1 MPLTT
6 QLERATRFEALHAR
20 PGAFVIPNPWDAGS
34 ARLLEGLGFEALA
47 TTSSGFAY
55 AIGRLDGNVTLEETV
70 EHCRALSEATT
81 VPVSADLENGFA
93 DDPTTAAQTIARVAE
108 AGVVGGSIED
118 YTGDDAKPIYDF
130 TLAVERVQAAAEAAR
145 SLDFPF
151 MLTARA
157 EGLLRGEGDLD
168 EILRRLEAYEAA
180 GAHVLYAPALTTLD
194 EVRAVTG
201 AVTNPVNVLAPMI
214 RVTRLGYW
222 QESIDTNIRSA
233 EAALADE
240 AAPEALHAMDYMIYG
255 YLQTGQD
262 AAAREVVEQMNAV
275 RAAVDADSG
284 YGVAG
289 FYAIASIQ
297 ARYALE
303 RADWEGAA
311 NLDVLRTATPFI
323 DAIVYFARAMG
334 AARSG
339 NPARAREDV
348 AQLARAR
355 DALGGNSYWATQ
367 VDIQREVA
375 EAWIAFAD
383 GDTDNALAAMR
394 RAADREDLTG
404 KSALSPGPVAPAREL
419 LGQMLLEAGRHDAAL
434 EAFEATTVKE
444 PGRFRGIYGA
454 ARAAERLG
462 NRAVAERYYTTLLQ
476 VADRADDDGRPE
488 LAQARAFIAGH

>member
-214 RVTRLGYW
+214 RGVT
-222 QESIDTNIRSA
+222 
-233 EAALADE
+233 
-240 AAPEALHAMDYMIYG
+240 
-255 YLQTGQD
+255 
-262 AAAREVVEQMNAV
+262 
-275 RAAVDADSG
+275 
-284 YGVAG
+284 VA
-289 FYAIASIQ
+289 
-297 ARYALE
+297 
-303 RADWEGAA
+303 
-311 NLDVLRTATPFI
+311 
-323 DAIVYFARAMG
+323 
-334 AARSG
+334 
-339 NPARAREDV
+339 
-348 AQLARAR
+348 
-355 DALGGNSYWATQ
+355 
-367 VDIQREVA
+367 
-375 EAWIAFAD
+375 
-383 GDTDNALAAMR
+383 
-394 RAADREDLTG
+394 
-404 KSALSPGPVAPAREL
+404 
-419 LGQMLLEAGRHDAAL
+419 
-434 EAFEATTVKE
+434 
-444 PGRFRGIYGA
+444 
-454 ARAAERLG
+454 
-462 NRAVAERYYTTLLQ
+462 
-476 VADRADDDGRPE
+476 E
-488 LAQARAFIAGH
+488 LAQAGVRRVSIGGALARAAIHALLRGGKEMRDEGGFTWTANTASGEELATLLGGPGV